1 MDAVFLLKPV
11 GRNGAADAGSFH
23 EKIQTIA
30 TTAGF
35 DRRAPENPGYP
46 QG

>member
-11 GRNGAADAGSFH
+11 GRNGEAGAGSFH

-30 TTAGF
+30 THVVQKLRF
-35 DRRAPENPGYP
+35 NVK
-46 QG
+46 

>member
-11 GRNGAADAGSFH
+11 GRNGEAGAGSFH

-30 TTAGF
+30 PKSLGT
-35 DRRAPENPGYP
+35 
-46 QG
+46 